1 MAFTPDEEDLEY
13 AIDNLQDIEFDIK
26 KTIGHVF
33 NNEYILIIGSEV
45 ILKPS
50 VVPSGDV
57 NDYILGQVNNRLK
70 GRNYKSFDEVMQ
82 HSNNNIDPI
91 RNFVTWDKFQSS
103 MIVDDISE
111 ELQGLLRTKLFR
123 IVITTTF
130 DTYLEKLMHEIW
142 PDEDLNVVNVWNDTS
157 LEKFYDC
164 LSMYRNVRDYNA
176 PTLIYAFGRCEKG
189 EENFYARRDFDYIQT
204 IEKWLGFDK
213 RENLMMQFILC
224 KRLLSLGC
232 KFDDWYFRFFWYILR
247 REEVRHCEG
256 DIVIIFD
263 EKDRSDKNLENYLKN
278 TRVVTQTKVNVRE
291 FMRQLTNI
299 FTCVDSSNEYRD
311 EVFKY
316 RRRGKIF
323 FSYCHDDKH
332 LARQI
337 FQQLRS
343 YYPNLW
349 FDQDK
354 ILGGDNYDDEIKS
367 GIQNAKIFIPLLSPK
382 VAEDLKSQKV
392 DNYYNDEWRMAAV
405 RQSNISIIPLATDG
419 FSQRDGYYKIFED
432 IIGRKA
438 SCISWTDSNALDN
451 IKEAI
456 DKNLK

>member
-13 AIDNLQDIEFDIK
+13 AIDDLQNLEFDME

-57 NDYILGQVNNRLK
+57 NDYILGKVNKLMK

-91 RNFVTWDKFQSS
+91 RNLVTWDKFQRS

-142 PDEDLNVVNVWNDTS
+142 ADEDINVVNVWDDTS
-157 LEKFYDC
+157 LGKFYNC
-164 LSMYRNVRDYNA
+164 LSMHRNVGDYNA

-213 RENLMMQFILC
+213 RENLMMQFILS

-247 REEVRHCEG
+247 REEVR
-256 DIVIIFD
+256 
-263 EKDRSDKNLENYLKN
+263 
-278 TRVVTQTKVNVRE
+278 
-291 FMRQLTNI
+291 QL
-299 FTCVDSSNEYRD
+299 
-311 EVFKY
+311 
-316 RRRGKIF
+316 
-323 FSYCHDDKH
+323 
-332 LARQI
+332 
-337 FQQLRS
+337 
-343 YYPNLW
+343 
-349 FDQDK
+349 
-354 ILGGDNYDDEIKS
+354 
-367 GIQNAKIFIPLLSPK
+367 
-382 VAEDLKSQKV
+382 
-392 DNYYNDEWRMAAV
+392 
-405 RQSNISIIPLATDG
+405 
-419 FSQRDGYYKIFED
+419 
-432 IIGRKA
+432 
-438 SCISWTDSNALDN
+438 
-451 IKEAI
+451 
-456 DKNLK
+456 

>member
-13 AIDNLQDIEFDIK
+13 AIDDLQNLEFDME

-45 ILKPS
+45 VLKPS
-50 VVPSGDV
+50 VVQSGDV
-57 NDYILGQVNNRLK
+57 NDYILGEVNKLIK
-70 GRNYKSFDEVMQ
+70 GRNYKSFDELMQ

-91 RNFVTWDKFQSS
+91 RNLVTWDKFQRS

-142 PDEDLNVVNVWNDTS
+142 PDENINVVNVWDDTS
-157 LEKFYDC
+157 LGKFYDC
-164 LSMYRNVRDYNA
+164 LSMHRNVGDYNA

-213 RENLMMQFILC
+213 RENLMMRFILC

-247 REEVRHCEG
+247 REEARHCEG
-256 DIVIIFD
+256 DIAIVFD
-263 EKDRSDKNLENYLKN
+263 EQDRSDKNLEKYLKN
-278 TRVVTQTKVNVRE
+278 TRVITQTKVNVRE

-299 FTCVDSSNEYRD
+299 FTCVDSSNAYHD
-311 EVFKY
+311 LVLKY

-323 FSYCHDDKH
+323 FSYCNDDKH

-337 FQQLRS
+337 FQQLRNH
-343 YYPNLW
+343 YPNLW
-349 FDQDK
+349 FDQER
-354 ILGGDNYDDEIKS
+354 ILGGDNYDEEIKL

-382 VAEDLKSQKV
+382 VAEDLESQKV
-392 DNYYNDEWRMAAV
+392 DNYYNDEWRMAAQ
-405 RQSNISIIPLATDG
+405 RQDNISIIPLATDG
-419 FSQRDGYYKIFED
+419 FSQRKGYYKIFEE
-432 IIGRKA
+432 IIGKKA
-438 SCISWTDSNALDN
+438 SCISWTDPNALDD
-451 IKEAI
+451 IERAI